1 MAHTPPAPASP
12 PERQR
17 TLEVWLPLAQHM
29 NELHGWRASAA
40 QLEQLVLITVPM
52 LGSIRSINDAQAL
65 LYYSYARM
73 YRGTL

>member
-1 MAHTPPAPASP
+1 MADTPHAHASP
-12 PERQR
+12 PELQR

-29 NELHGWRASAA
+29 NQLHGWRASAA
-40 QLEQLVLITVPM
+40 QLEQLVLSAVPM
-52 LGSIRSINDAQAL
+52 LGNIHSTSDAQAL

>member
-1 MAHTPPAPASP
+1 MADTPHNHASP
-12 PERQR
+12 PELQR

-40 QLEQLVLITVPM
+40 QLEQLVLITTPM
-52 LGSIRSINDAQAL
+52 LGGIRSASDAQAL